1 MILILQWIAFNFYDK
16 FYFFN
21 DSLVYETFFLGR
33 HYEIVRLISVIDNIL
48 QIDAG
53 RLTQVVEKL
62 LRKHKRHAALFLDL
76 RFGSSAIV
84 GKIGRDADGEL
95 FSKFFA
101 IKSGQGVAS
110 AVRTYDT
117 VERARR
123 QMRSRRY

>member
-1 MILILQWIAFNFYDK
+1 MILILQWIAFNFYDQ

-62 LRKHKRHAALFLDL
+62 LRKHRRHAATHTHH
-76 RFGSSAIV
+76 RKHHHQPIATCV
-84 GKIGRDADGEL
+84 
-95 FSKFFA
+95 
-101 IKSGQGVAS
+101 
-110 AVRTYDT
+110 
-117 VERARR
+117 
-123 QMRSRRY
+123 